1 MRLSAVLVSLI
12 ILSACA
18 SSKKSTTME
27 PDFADNVVIAHRGAW
42 KLKNHPEN
50 SIAALKEAIS
60 LKCTGSE
67 FDVHLTK
74 DDSLVI
80 NHDHDYFG
88 MPIGTTE
95 FSTLYQQKL
104 PNGETIPTLREY
116 LLAGLENNRHTR
128 LVIELKPSKVG
139 KDRARLSAEKAVAL
153 VRELNA
159 EPMVVYISFDFAI
172 IQRILELD
180 PKANT
185 QYLNGEKSPEELKAA
200 GVRGA
205 DYHYE
210 VFRKNPDWIQMAKN
224 NNVDLNV
231 WTVNKPEDMDWFLS
245 QGFQFITTNEP
256 EILLKKKK

>member
-1 MRLSAVLVSLI
+1 MRVFLVLLSLI
-12 ILSACA
+12 VLASCS
-18 SSKKSTTME
+18 SSKNSTTME
-27 PDFADNVVIAHRGAW
+27 PRFADNVVIAHRGAW

-50 SIAALKEAIS
+50 SIASLKEAIA

-88 MPIGTTE
+88 MPIGTTD
-95 FSTLYQQKL
+95 FSTLYQKKL
-104 PNGETIPTLREY
+104 SNGETIPTLREY
-116 LLAGLENNRHTR
+116 LMAGLENNRQTR

-139 KDRARLSAEKAVAL
+139 PDRARLSAEKAVAL
-153 VRELNA
+153 VRELKA

-172 IQRILELD
+172 LQRILELD
-180 PKANT
+180 PNANT

-205 DYHYE
+205 DYHYQ
-210 VFRKNPDWIQMAKN
+210 VFRKNPGWIQMAKDN
-224 NNVDLNV
+224 QVDLNV
-231 WTVNKPEDMDWFLS
+231 WTVNNPEDMDWFLS
-245 QGFQFITTNEP
+245 QGFRYITTNEP